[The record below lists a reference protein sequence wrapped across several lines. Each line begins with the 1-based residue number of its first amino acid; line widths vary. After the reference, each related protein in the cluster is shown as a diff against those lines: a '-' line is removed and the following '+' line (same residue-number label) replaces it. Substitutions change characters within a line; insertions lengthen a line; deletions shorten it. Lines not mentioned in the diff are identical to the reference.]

1 MSALV
6 LNKKSVFQHLDSF
19 PLPPYTR
26 KAMENNATLNL
37 ASLLGN
43 TAGEYE
49 VHGEGELMPS
59 EELLEADGLRL
70 ADPISWDLT
79 VSSTG
84 GDDDF
89 ILEGSAEGVAI
100 MECRRCLDDVPV
112 ELSINFIYPM
122 IYRPGKEGLTLIE
135 TDDDEE
141 DTLIFGKPE
150 VDFAE
155 LISQVFAID
164 LPLTALCKEECKGLS
179 SDGVNLND
187 HPDYVEVAPQTEEVP
202 SPFAV
207 LKDFEV

>member
-1 MSALV
+1 ME
-6 LNKKSVFQHLDSF
+6 KS
-19 PLPPYTR
+19 
-26 KAMENNATLNL
+26 ATLNL

-43 TAGEYE
+43 AVDAYE
-49 VHGEGELMPS
+49 VSGEGELMPS
-59 EELLEADGLRL
+59 EALLEKDGLRL
-70 ADPISWDLT
+70 AEPIAWELT

-89 ILEGSAEGVAI
+89 ILNGSAEGVAT

-112 ELSINFIYPM
+112 ELSTNFIYPM
-122 IYRPGKEGLTLIE
+122 IYRPGKEGLTLVE

-141 DTLIFGKPE
+141 DTLVFGKPE
-150 VDFAE
+150 VDFTE
-155 LISQVFAID
+155 LITQVFAID
-164 LPLTALCKEECKGLS
+164 LPLTALCKEDCKGLS

-187 HPDYVEVAPQTEEVP
+187 HPELADTEPEPQETP

>member
-1 MSALV
+1 MDTTAS
-6 LNKKSVFQHLDSF
+6 
-19 PLPPYTR
+19 
-26 KAMENNATLNL
+26 LNL
-37 ASLLGN
+37 ASLLDNG
-43 TAGEYE
+43 AGEYE

-59 EELLEADGLRL
+59 ETILEADGLRL
-70 ADPISWDLT
+70 AEPIRWDLT

-89 ILEGSAEGVAI
+89 ILEGSAEGVAV

-112 ELSINFIYPM
+112 TLSTKFIYPM

-135 TDDDEE
+135 TDGDDE

-150 VDFAE
+150 VDFTE
-155 LISQVFAID
+155 LISQVFAIE
-164 LPLTALCKEECKGLS
+164 LPLTALCKEDCKGLS
-179 SDGVNLND
+179 NDGVNLNA
-187 HPDYVEVAPQTEEVP
+187 HPEHLEAESQQEGTP